1 MATPV
6 SSQTQ
11 VARFCQWARQYSI
24 ADGKEGPTAARVR
37 YLLLDHLA
45 NALGGLSAPSTQ
57 IVRQFCQG
65 RVGPCPALGG
75 DRLPEEYAAL
85 MAGTSA
91 HALESDDTHQPSSS
105 HPGSV
110 IFPAALA
117 LAAVEKTGFTEFA
130 NAVVVGY
137 ELMARVGMAATPTAQ
152 YHRGFHP
159 TGTCGVFGAALAAG
173 RLLCLEERELISAI
187 GIAASFASGSMEFL
201 TDGAWTKRLHPG
213 WAAHA
218 GLMAARLA
226 GLGYVGPSDGLAG
239 KFGFLHAY
247 SDGADASALEDGLG
261 VEPLAVHRTSVK
273 AHACCRY
280 MQAPIDAVLE
290 IVRGN
295 DIEPDAIEAIRVGV
309 LETAWDIIV
318 EPAEQKRRPRT
329 VVDAQFSMPYGAAVA
344 ALYRSAGAAEF
355 QPAVIESPAVAEVMA
370 RVQCYRSPEL
380 DAQYPQRWPAEA
392 TVVLKDGRAF
402 HKRVDYPKGDPED
415 PLTWSEMEGKFR
427 SLTAGVLKQEAQEAI
442 IAAVRDLGERT
453 SLRDI
458 VQLIGSREILKEG
471 S

>member
-11 VARFCQWARQYSI
+11 VARFCRWARHYSI
-24 ADGKEGPTAARVR
+24 ADGKEDPTAARVR

-45 NALGGLSAPSTQ
+45 NALGGLTAPSSQ
-57 IVRQFCQG
+57 VVRQLCRG
-65 RVGPCPALGG
+65 RAGPCPALGG

-85 MAGTSA
+85 IAGASA

-117 LAAVEKTGFTEFA
+117 LAAVEKTDFIEFV

-137 ELMARVGMAATPTAQ
+137 ELMARVGMAATPTAL
-152 YHRGFHP
+152 YRRGFHP

-173 RLLCLEERELISAI
+173 RLLGLEERELVSAI

-201 TDGAWTKRLHPG
+201 ADGAWTKRLHPG
-213 WAAHA
+213 WAAHS
-218 GLMAARLA
+218 GLIAARLA
-226 GLGYVGPSDGLAG
+226 RLGYVGASDGLAG

-247 SDGADASALEDGLG
+247 SDGADATALEDGLG

-295 DIEPDAIEAIRVGV
+295 DIEPDSIEAIRLGV
-309 LETAWDIIV
+309 LAAAWDIIV
-318 EPAEQKRRPRT
+318 EPAEQKRRLRS

-344 ALYRSAGAAEF
+344 ALYRSAGVTEF
-355 QPAVIESPAVAEVMA
+355 RPAVIESSAVAEMMA

-402 HKRVDYPKGDPED
+402 HKRVDYPKGDPEN
-415 PLTWSEMEGKFR
+415 PLSWSEMEGKFL
-427 SLTAGVLKQEAQEAI
+427 SLSAGVLEEEAQEAI

-453 SLRDI
+453 FPGDI
-458 VQLIGSREILKEG
+458 VRLVGSKEILKDG